1 MNLDLLLFSFNNA
14 WFGIDIEQLAA
25 ITPYRDDEDDDL
37 VSLERIFGG
46 QPRSYREPRVISVKG
61 DGAGKMPPYRL
72 LIEAPE
78 DIRNVDWRDVRPLPS
93 LLEPFIRRLGVWGVL
108 PLDERLIL
116 LLDCHRIDHRLRRK
130 E

>member
-14 WFGIDIEQLAA
+14 WFGIDIEQLAS
-25 ITPYRDDEDDDL
+25 ISPYQDDDGDDL
-37 VSLERIFGG
+37 ISMEQLFGG
-46 QPRSYREPRVISVKG
+46 KPRSYREPRIISVKG

-78 DIRNVDWRDVRPLPS
+78 DIRNVDWRDIRPLPP
-93 LLEPFIRRLGVWGVL
+93 LLEPLIRRQGVWGVL
-108 PLDERLIL
+108 PLAERLIL
-116 LLDCHRIDHRLRRK
+116 LLDCHRIDRRLRRK

>member
-1 MNLDLLLFSFNNA
+1 MNLELLLFSFNNA

-25 ITPYRDDEDDDL
+25 ITPYREDEGDDS

-46 QPRSYREPRVISVKG
+46 RPPSYREPRIISVKG
-61 DGAGKMPPYRL
+61 DGAGKIPPYRL

-78 DIRNVDWRDVRPLPS
+78 DIRNVDWREVRPLPP
-93 LLEPFIRRLGVWGVL
+93 LLEPLLRRRGVWGVL

-116 LLDCHRIDHRLRRK
+116 LLDCHRMIAD
-130 E
+130 